1 MTTEHGAPFS
11 CPACGHENHEG
22 DRFCNSCG
30 QKLDVRCPAC
40 GTDNVA
46 GSRLCRNCG
55 HDLTAQSPAEPASD
69 IRAPS
74 SIACPR
80 CHHPNNAHAEFC
92 YNCGL
97 PLAGEGAVSVRGGHR
112 IPAYAN
118 ASPGGFWVRVVAS
131 IIDSVIVTALLGVL
145 MPIFFDTS
153 FRDYLLA
160 ENYTGGGPDLLNLVL
175 SFLYAGILVAR
186 WATTVGKRALTMYIV
201 RVDGSQVGFGRAVGR
216 EAAKLLSA
224 LLLGIGL
231 FMIGLRA
238 DKRGLHDLIA
248 DTVVVKR

>member
-11 CPACGHENHEG
+11 CPACGQENHEG
-22 DRFCNSCG
+22 DRFCGSCG
-30 QKLDVRCPAC
+30 H
-40 GTDNVA
+40 N
-46 GSRLCRNCG
+46 
-55 HDLTAQSPAEPASD
+55 LTAQSPAEPASD

-80 CHHPNNAHAEFC
+80 CHHPNDAHAEFC

-97 PLAGEGAVSVRGGHR
+97 PLAGEGAAASRRGHR

-118 ASPGGFWVRVVAS
+118 AIPGGFWVRAVAS
-131 IIDSVIVTALLGVL
+131 IIDNVIVLALFGVL
-145 MPIFFDTS
+145 MQIFFDTNLS
-153 FRDYLLA
+153 DYLQE
-160 ENYTGGGPDLLNLVL
+160 ENYTGGPDLLNLVL
-175 SFLYAGILVAR
+175 PYLYAGILVAR

-201 RVDGSQVGFGRAVGR
+201 RVDGSRVGFGRAVGR
-216 EAAKLLSA
+216 EAAKLLST
-224 LLLGIGL
+224 LPFGMGL

>member
-30 QKLDVRCPAC
+30 QRLDAPCPAC
-40 GTDNVA
+40 GTPNVP
-46 GSRLCRNCG
+46 GSRFCSSCG
-55 HDLTAQSPAEPASD
+55 HDLTAQSPAEPAND

-80 CHHPNNAHAEFC
+80 CHHPNDVHAEFC

-97 PLAGEGAVSVRGGHR
+97 PLADEGAAAVRANRG
-112 IPAYAN
+112 IPAYATG
-118 ASPGGFWVRVVAS
+118 SPGGFWVRVGAW
-131 IIDSVIVTALLGVL
+131 IIDNVVILGLLGVL
-145 MPIFFDTS
+145 LPITFDVNLG
-153 FRDYLLA
+153 DYLR
-160 ENYTGGGPDLLNLVL
+160 EDSYIGGPDLLNYAL
-175 SFLYAGILVAR
+175 SFLYVGILVSR
-186 WATTVGKRALTMYIV
+186 WATTVGKRALAMYIV
-201 RVDGSQVGFGRAVGR
+201 RVDGSRVGFGRAVGR
-216 EAAKLLSA
+216 EAAKILSFV
-224 LLLGIGL
+224 LLGAGF
-231 FMIGLRA
+231 FMIGMRA